1 MVIIFLLS
9 TSFVVRAQLIESFD
23 DVNMLQTAGWI
34 FDNRS
39 DFPTKVFWAQ
49 GIESLFSAHS
59 GSATSYIFNTTA
71 SGADLVCNWLI
82 MPDVGSIDQLSFYTR
97 SQNNSNEV
105 TRMLVMYSPTG
116 TVNTGDCT
124 SAAVKSIESKG
135 GNDFG
140 DFQTLLS
147 INQNQDTGGYPQE
160 WTEYTVDVNGNGRI
174 AFLYYVET
182 GAPNFNSGTLAIDTI
197 SRGAGSPIPGQVQV
211 VPTINDFGLLMLL
224 SLIIIIGIIKTGAI
238 KT

>member
-1 MVIIFLLS
+1 MIITLLL
-9 TSFVVRAQLIESFD
+9 TISFAVQSQVIESFD
-23 DVNMLQTAGWI
+23 DVSILQTEGWI

-39 DFPTKVFWAQ
+39 DFPTKVFWSQ

-82 MPDVGSIDQLSFYTR
+82 MPDIGNIDQLSFYTR
-97 SQNNSNEV
+97 SQNTNNEV

-116 TVNTGDCT
+116 SVNTGACS
-124 SAAVKSIESKG
+124 SAPKKSSESKG
-135 GNDFG
+135 SNDFG
-140 DFQTLLS
+140 DFQTLLT
-147 INQNQDTGGYPQE
+147 INQNQDTGAYPQE

-197 SRGAGSPIPGQVQV
+197 SRGTGTPNPGQVQV
-211 VPTINDFGLLMLL
+211 VPTLNIFGLILLL
-224 SLIIIIGIIKTGAI
+224 SMVITIGIIKR
-238 KT
+238 